1 MIKKYIAV
9 FYLGLKNSL
18 IYRSNYVIK
27 LILQFANLIVSLL
40 MWSWISKT
48 NNSID
53 FRSLA
58 QYLVITNITVLLFT
72 TNPAFQLSNLIKS
85 GKIVNFITKPVSL
98 FWYLYFQNIGYS
110 APLLVFYFLMI
121 LFFKV
126 QFKVIIL
133 LLLYLAIAYLMFF
146 SMMML
151 LGTLGFWVINMW
163 PLRAGI
169 NAIYSLL
176 GGLYFPLSLL
186 GQRTYSWIHFNPFSL
201 VTDAPARLISG
212 VLDTYAVNNV
222 LVLGIWTAIFLIGY
236 RMLLTKG
243 LHKYDGASV

>member
-1 MIKKYIAV
+1 MVKKYLAI
-9 FYLGLKNSL
+9 FYLGLKDSL

-27 LILQFANLIVSLL
+27 LIIQFVNLIVSLL
-40 MWSWISKT
+40 MWSWISRK
-48 NNSID
+48 NSLID
-53 FRSLA
+53 YRSLA
-58 QYLVITNITVLLFT
+58 QYLVVTNITVLLFT
-72 TNPAFQLSNLIKS
+72 THPAFQLSNLIKS

-98 FWYLYFQNIGYS
+98 FWYLYFHNVGYS
-110 APLLVFYFLMI
+110 TPLFIFYFLMI

-126 QFKVIIL
+126 QFKTML
-133 LLLYLAIAYLMFF
+133 LLLCYFVLAYLMFF

-151 LGTLGFWVINMW
+151 LGSLGFWVINMW

-186 GQRTYSWIHFNPFSL
+186 GQKTYSWIHFNPFSL
-201 VTDAPARLISG
+201 VTDIPARLISG
-212 VLDTYAVNNV
+212 MLDTHVVNNFCM
-222 LVLGIWTAIFLIGY
+222 LGIWTFIFLIGY
-236 RMLLTKG
+236 CVLLTKG